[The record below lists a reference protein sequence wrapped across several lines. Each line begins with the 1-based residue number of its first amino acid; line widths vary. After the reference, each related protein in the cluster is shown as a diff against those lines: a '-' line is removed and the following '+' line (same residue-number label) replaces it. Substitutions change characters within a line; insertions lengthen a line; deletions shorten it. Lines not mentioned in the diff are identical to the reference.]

1 MPYQPTSPYPYNTG
15 IDVTEGLQFYFKVDN
30 YDKIEKFKIEI
41 YDLFKNEKIYTI
53 VRSVGEISNQEIISG
68 DKQLIEIYDENEER
82 VYLSYYELETAL
94 PTKGGYGL
102 DSVCELDVT
111 GYLVTLQ
118 TYEKKKYYGDTTDY
132 EDLKIVDDNLFT
144 YDEKGTTI
152 TGVVEGFGQ
161 KIKEEYNNRL
171 VIPYRHEGNSIIG
184 IADGDSNSNYQGVFY
199 EKMEADYEVVFPSTI
214 YRIGNYAFMNSGTGS
229 YGLTKITFNYG
240 NTIIGSRAFAFSKIT
255 KLRMLDSIK
264 EVEEGAF
271 YHTTTLKEC
280 RLSYSLTKLDKQV
293 FTGCE
298 SLNDVKLPNN
308 IEIIGNSCFEG
319 CSSLDNISFNKKL
332 KKISESAFGRT
343 GFTYLKLPEG
353 VEEIG
358 RYAFMYNENLQEL
371 SLPTSLKKIE
381 EAICQECSSL
391 TKITMPFIGVN
402 RQDSK
407 TATSVLGYLFSDG
420 SATADSSKMLQLNS
434 LNNTYYYSVPYE
446 TEVYA
451 QKLQEVNITD
461 ARIIPYGAFS
471 NFKGIKTITLNEG
484 IITLEDYSFYNCE
497 GLTQLSV
504 PSSVTY
510 VGDNAFGLG
519 NVDRT

>member
-53 VRSVGEISNQEIISG
+53 VRSVGAISNQEIISG

-111 GYLVTLQ
+111 GYLITLQ

-132 EDLKIVDDNLFT
+132 EDLKVVDDNLFT

-161 KIKEEYNNRL
+161 KIKEEYNNKL

-184 IADGDSNSNYQGVFY
+184 IADKDSNDQGVFHQ
-199 EKMEADYEVVFPSTI
+199 KMIADYEVVFPSTI
-214 YRIGNYAFMNSGTGS
+214 YKIGSCAFKSSGTGS

-240 NTIIGSRAFAFSKIT
+240 NTIIGSEAFSLSKIT

-264 EVEEGAF
+264 EVESLAF
-271 YHTTTLKEC
+271 AYIETLKEC
-280 RLSYSLTKLDKQV
+280 RLSYSLTKLNNQV
-293 FTGCE
+293 FVGCS
-298 SLNDVKLPNN
+298 SLNDVKLSDN
-308 IEIIGNSCFEG
+308 IESIESFCFAS
-319 CSSLDNISFNKKL
+319 CSSLDSMTFNKKL
-332 KKISESAFGRT
+332 KKIGASAFEGT
-343 GFTYLKLPEG
+343 GFSYLKLPEG
-353 VEEIG
+353 VEEIEN
-358 RYAFMYNENLQEL
+358 YAFRMNGGLQEL
-371 SLPTSLKKIE
+371 VIPTSLKKIGVG
-381 EAICQECSSL
+381 ISQQCSSL
-391 TKITMPFIGVN
+391 IKITIPFIGAN

-407 TATSVLGYLFSDG
+407 TATSVLGYLFSEG

-461 ARIIPYGAFS
+461 AQIIPYGAFS

-484 IITLEDYSFYNCE
+484 ITTLEDYSFYNCE